1 MIQFNVLSGKMA
13 GTQTV
18 ARRFPFR
25 VGREAGADLRLPDA
39 GVWDQHFRLDFKP
52 AEGLVLTAQGEALV
66 TVNDQPVRET
76 LLRNGDRLG
85 VGSARLQFWLAETR
99 QRGLRL
105 REAFAWASIVFVTL
119 AQLALLHLLLR

>member
-1 MIQFNVLSGKMA
+1 MIQLNTLSGKMA

-25 VGREAGADLRLPDA
+25 VGRAAAADLRLDDA

-52 AEGLVLTAQGEALV
+52 AEGLVLTAEGEALV
-66 TVNDQPVRET
+66 TVNDQPLKET
-76 LLRNGDRLG
+76 VLRNGDRLG
-85 VGSARLQFWLAETR
+85 AGSARLQFWLAETR

-105 REAFAWASIVFVTL
+105 REAFAWGCIGLVTA
-119 AQLALLHLLLR
+119 AQVALLLLLLR